1 MKDYM
6 ELLLRSREALGLW
19 KPAEEETGDSA
30 PQEKESQALEQAGQA
45 LLRQVLEQL
54 TEAERQQ
61 EAQKAEVE
69 TEREDAAPRDI
80 TKESW
85 TTEGRSW
92 SFLKEETVP
101 GETPDRA
108 SAISERFERDAR
120 RYPGAFERY

>member
-19 KPAEEETGDSA
+19 TPAEEKTEDSMARET
-30 PQEKESQALEQAGQA
+30 ESQALEQAGQA

-54 TEAERQQ
+54 TKAEKQQ
-61 EAQKAEVE
+61 EAQKAEAE
-69 TEREDAAPRDI
+69 TEREDAARRDI
-80 TKESW
+80 IKENW

-92 SFLKEETVP
+92 SLLEEEMMP
-101 GETPDRA
+101 GERPDRA